1 MKKISVMFVCLGN
14 ICRSPMAEAVFRK
27 MVADRDLTDHFIIA
41 SSGTGHWHLGEPPHV
56 GTRLI
61 LSENKIEVGNKR
73 SQLLKSED
81 FQNFDY
87 VIAMAEENVD
97 DIQFIFKQKVRK
109 LLEFAAQVYTL
120 DVPDPYYENNF
131 EEVYKLVTAGCKGLL
146 DHIIQQEG
154 L

>member
-14 ICRSPMAEAVFRK
+14 ICRSPMAEAIFRK
-27 MVADRDLTDHFIIA
+27 MVADLGLADRFTIA

-61 LSENKIEVGNKR
+61 LSEQNIEVGNKR
-73 SQLLKSED
+73 SQLLKKED

-87 VIAMAEENVD
+87 VIAMAQENVD
-97 DIQFIFKQKVRK
+97 DIQYIHHKNVRR
-109 LLEFAAQVYTL
+109 LLEFAPVGYTL

-131 EEVYKLVTAGCKGLL
+131 EEVYDLVTAGCKGLL
-146 DHIIQQEG
+146 DYIIEKEE

>member
-1 MKKISVMFVCLGN
+1 
-14 ICRSPMAEAVFRK
+14 MAEAIFRK
-27 MVADRDLTDHFIIA
+27 MVADRGLVERFNIA
-41 SSGTGHWHLGEPPHV
+41 SSGTGHWHLGEPPHI

-73 SQLLKSED
+73 SQLLKKED
-81 FQNFDY
+81 FQTFDY
-87 VIAMAEENVD
+87 VIAMAQENVE
-97 DIQFIFKQKVRK
+97 DIQHIYKQKVKRI
-109 LLEFAAQVYTL
+109 LEFAPKGYTF

-146 DHIIQQEG
+146 DYIIEQEG

>member
-14 ICRSPMAEAVFRK
+14 ICRSPMAEAIFRK
-27 MVADRDLTDHFIIA
+27 MVADRELADRFTIA

-61 LSENKIEVGNKR
+61 LSEQNIEVGNKR
-73 SQLLKSED
+73 SQLLKKED

-87 VIAMAEENVD
+87 VIAMAQENVD
-97 DIQFIFKQKVRK
+97 DIQYIHHKNVRR
-109 LLEFAAQVYTL
+109 LLEFAPVGYTL
-120 DVPDPYYENNF
+120 DVPDPFYENNF
-131 EEVYKLVTAGCKGLL
+131 EEVYDLVTAGCKGLL
-146 DHIIQQEG
+146 EYIIEKEE

>member
-14 ICRSPMAEAVFRK
+14 ICRSPMAEAIFRK
-27 MVADRDLTDHFIIA
+27 MVADRGLADRFTIA

-61 LSENKIEVGNKR
+61 LSEHNIEVGNKR
-73 SQLLKSED
+73 SQLLKKED

-87 VIAMAEENVD
+87 VIAMAQENVD
-97 DIQFIFKQKVRK
+97 DIQYIHHKNVRR
-109 LLEFAAQVYTL
+109 LLEFAPVGYTL

-131 EEVYKLVTAGCKGLL
+131 EEVYDLVTAGCKGLL
-146 DHIIQQEG
+146 DYIIEKEE

>member
-14 ICRSPMAEAVFRK
+14 ICRSPMAEAIFRK
-27 MVADRDLTDHFIIA
+27 MVADRGLADRFTIA
-41 SSGTGHWHLGEPPHV
+41 SSGTGHWHLGEPPHI

-61 LSENKIEVGNKR
+61 LSEQNIEVGNKR
-73 SQLLKSED
+73 SQLLKKED

-87 VIAMAEENVD
+87 VIAMAQENVD
-97 DIQFIFKQKVRK
+97 DIQYIHHKNVRR
-109 LLEFAAQVYTL
+109 LLEFAPVGYTL

-131 EEVYKLVTAGCKGLL
+131 EEVYDLVTAGCKGLL
-146 DHIIQQEG
+146 DYIIEKEE

>member
-14 ICRSPMAEAVFRK
+14 ICRSPMAEAIFRK
-27 MVADRDLTDHFIIA
+27 MVADRKLSDRFTIA

-61 LSENKIEVGNKR
+61 LSEHNIEVGNKR
-73 SQLLKSED
+73 SQLLKKED

-87 VIAMAEENVD
+87 VIAMAQENVD
-97 DIQFIFKQKVRK
+97 DIQYIHHKNVRR
-109 LLEFAAQVYTL
+109 LLEFAPVGYTL

-131 EEVYKLVTAGCKGLL
+131 EEVYDLVTAGCKGLL
-146 DHIIQQEG
+146 DYIIEKEE

>member
-14 ICRSPMAEAVFRK
+14 ICRSPMAEAIFRK
-27 MVADRDLTDHFIIA
+27 MVADRGLVERFNIA
-41 SSGTGHWHLGEPPHV
+41 SSGTGHWHLGEPPHI

-73 SQLLKSED
+73 SQLLKKED
-81 FQNFDY
+81 FQTFEY
-87 VIAMAEENVD
+87 VIAMAKENVE
-97 DIQFIFKQKVRK
+97 DIQHIYKQKVKRI
-109 LLEFAAQVYTL
+109 LEFAPKGYTL

-146 DHIIQQEG
+146 DYIIEQEG
-154 L
+154 I

>member
-27 MVADRDLTDHFIIA
+27 MVADRGLEDRFIIA
-41 SSGTGHWHLGEPPHV
+41 SSGTGHWHLDDPPHI
-56 GTRLI
+56 GTRMI
-61 LSENKIEVGNKR
+61 LSEHNIEVGNKR
-73 SQLLKSED
+73 SQLLKKED

-87 VIAMAEENVD
+87 IIAMAQENVD
-97 DIQFIFKQKVRK
+97 DIQHAHHKKVQR
-109 LLEFAAQVYTL
+109 LLEFAPPGYTL
-120 DVPDPYYENNF
+120 DIPDPYYENNF

-146 DHIIQQEG
+146 DYIVEKEG

>member
-14 ICRSPMAEAVFRK
+14 ICRSPMAEAIFRK
-27 MVADRDLTDHFIIA
+27 MVADRGLADRFTIA
-41 SSGTGHWHLGEPPHV
+41 SSGTGHWHLGEPPHI

-61 LSENKIEVGNKR
+61 LSEHNIEVGNKR
-73 SQLLKSED
+73 SQLLKKED

-87 VIAMAEENVD
+87 VIAMAQENVD
-97 DIQFIFKQKVRK
+97 DIQYIHHKNVRR
-109 LLEFAAQVYTL
+109 LLEFAPVGYTL

-131 EEVYKLVTAGCKGLL
+131 EEVYDLVTAGCKGLL
-146 DHIIQQEG
+146 DYIIEKEE

>member
-14 ICRSPMAEAVFRK
+14 ICRSPMAEAIFRK
-27 MVADRDLTDHFIIA
+27 MVADRGLADRFTIA

-61 LSENKIEVGNKR
+61 LSEHNIEVGNKR
-73 SQLLKSED
+73 SQLLKKED

-87 VIAMAEENVD
+87 IIAMAQENVD
-97 DIQFIFKQKVRK
+97 DIQYIHHKNVRR
-109 LLEFAAQVYTL
+109 LLEFSPPSYTL

-131 EEVYKLVTAGCKGLL
+131 EEVYDLVTAGCMGLL
-146 DHIIQQEG
+146 DYLIEKEG

>member
-1 MKKISVMFVCLGN
+1 MEKISVMFVCLGN

-27 MVADRDLTDHFIIA
+27 MVTDRGLADRFIIA

-61 LSENKIEVGNKR
+61 LSEHNIEVGNKR
-73 SQLLKSED
+73 SQLLKKED
-81 FQNFDY
+81 FQSFDY
-87 VIAMAEENVD
+87 IIAMAQENVD
-97 DIQFIFKQKVRK
+97 DIQYIHHKKVKR
-109 LLEFAAQVYTL
+109 LLEFAPTGYTF

-131 EEVYKLVTAGCKGLL
+131 EEVYNLVTAGCKGLL
-146 DHIIQQEG
+146 DYIIEKEG

>member
-14 ICRSPMAEAVFRK
+14 ICRSPMAEAIFRK
-27 MVADRDLTDHFIIA
+27 MVADRGLVERFNIA
-41 SSGTGHWHLGEPPHV
+41 SSGTGHWHLGEPPHI

-73 SQLLKSED
+73 SQLLKKED
-81 FQNFDY
+81 FQTFDY
-87 VIAMAEENVD
+87 VIAMAQENVE
-97 DIQFIFKQKVRK
+97 DIQHIYKQKVKRI
-109 LLEFAAQVYTL
+109 LEFAPKGYTF

-146 DHIIQQEG
+146 DYIIEQEG

>member
-27 MVADRDLTDHFIIA
+27 MVEERGLGYQFLIA
-41 SSGTGHWHLGEPPHV
+41 SSGTGHWHLGQPPHI

-61 LSENKIEVGNKR
+61 LSEHNIEVGNKR
-73 SQLLKSED
+73 SQLLKKED
-81 FQNFDY
+81 FQEYDY
-87 VIAMAEENVD
+87 IIAMAQENVE
-97 DIQFIFKQKVRK
+97 DIQYQHHQKIRR
-109 LLEFAAQVYTL
+109 LLEFAPQVKTL

-131 EEVYKLVTAGCKGLL
+131 EYVYDLVTAGCEGLL
-146 DHIIQQEG
+146 NYIIEQEG

>member
-14 ICRSPMAEAVFRK
+14 ICRSPMAEAIFRK
-27 MVADRDLTDHFIIA
+27 MVADRELADRFTIA

-61 LSENKIEVGNKR
+61 LSEHNIEVGNKR
-73 SQLLKSED
+73 SQLLKKED

-87 VIAMAEENVD
+87 VIAMAQENVD
-97 DIQFIFKQKVRK
+97 DIQYIHHKNVRR
-109 LLEFAAQVYTL
+109 LLEFAPVGYTL

-131 EEVYKLVTAGCKGLL
+131 EEVYDLVTAGCKGLL
-146 DHIIQQEG
+146 DYIIEKEE

>member
-14 ICRSPMAEAVFRK
+14 ICRSPMAEAIFRK
-27 MVADRDLTDHFIIA
+27 MVADRKLSDRFTIA

-61 LSENKIEVGNKR
+61 LSEHNIEVGNKR
-73 SQLLKSED
+73 SQLLKKED

-87 VIAMAEENVD
+87 IIAMAKENVD
-97 DIQFIFKQKVRK
+97 DIQYIHHKNVRR
-109 LLEFAAQVYTL
+109 LLEFAPPGYTL

-131 EEVYKLVTAGCKGLL
+131 EEVYDLVTAGCKGLL
-146 DHIIQQEG
+146 DYIIEKEG

>member
-14 ICRSPMAEAVFRK
+14 ICRSPMAEAIFRK
-27 MVADRDLTDHFIIA
+27 MVADRGLADRFTIA

-61 LSENKIEVGNKR
+61 LSEQNIEVGNKR
-73 SQLLKSED
+73 SQLLKKED
-81 FQNFDY
+81 FQNFEY
-87 VIAMAEENVD
+87 VIAMAQENVD
-97 DIQFIFKQKVRK
+97 DIQYIHHKNVRR
-109 LLEFAAQVYTL
+109 LLEFAPVGYTL

-131 EEVYKLVTAGCKGLL
+131 EEVYDLVTAGCKGLL
-146 DHIIQQEG
+146 DYIIEKEE